1 MKLASLFAAA
11 AIAAASPASAMTYSW
26 RAIGDHIVID
36 AAGDIELNEKT
47 AFASWIEYTHQNWG
61 GLKATAIILNSD
73 GGSVVGGDGL
83 AGVIYQHHLLTG
95 VAHGGFCASACV
107 EVWASGVIK
116 TVPFDGRI
124 GVHHATVQGND
135 DQADNGTRY
144 MVNVYRR
151 LGAPASVIDATIT
164 TASSDIHWLTRHE
177 YAAWSA
183 TIIP

>member
-1 MKLASLFAAA
+1 MKLASVLTAA

-26 RAIGDHIVID
+26 RAINDHIVID
-36 AAGDIELNEKT
+36 AAGDITLNEK
-47 AFASWIEYTHQNWG
+47 ANFASWVAYAAQSWG
-61 GLKATAIILNSD
+61 GKKATAIILNSG

-107 EVWASGVIK
+107 EVWASGVTK

-124 GVHHATVQGND
+124 GVHHATAQGND

-144 MVNVYRR
+144 MVSVYRR
-151 LGAPASVIDATIT
+151 LDAPASVIDATIT
-164 TASSDIHWLTRHE
+164 TASSDIHWLTRDE
-177 YAAWSA
+177 YAAWNA
-183 TIIP
+183 TII